1 MSISL
6 FDYKKKFPTLSA
18 QQTNQIHFS
27 SEKLPVIMINFK
39 AKILIIIDSKK
50 KKLLHYLIVF
60 LMIFFFSKLDLSV
73 IRFYT
78 KPKDNT
84 KWKSNVCFGK
94 SERLYRQFLKQDKL
108 LDKNAEVTTNK
119 QTKKNNIH
127 D

>member
-1 MSISL
+1 MTV
-6 FDYKKKFPTLSA
+6 KKEEIIALSDS
-18 QQTNQIHFS
+18 FS
-27 SEKLPVIMINFK
+27 
-39 AKILIIIDSKK
+39 DD
-50 KKLLHYLIVF
+50 
-60 LMIFFFSKLDLSV
+60 FFFSKLDLSV